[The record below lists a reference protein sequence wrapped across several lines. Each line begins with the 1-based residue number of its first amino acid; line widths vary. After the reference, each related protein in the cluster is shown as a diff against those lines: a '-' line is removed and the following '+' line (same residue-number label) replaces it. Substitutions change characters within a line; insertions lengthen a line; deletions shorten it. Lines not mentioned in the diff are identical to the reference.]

1 MCRAMLG
8 TIMATGLVRLA
19 ANMQTE
25 LASFITG
32 PTAHPC
38 FHIRRRMMK
47 DGFFENDGFRL
58 RLLLQYFGAAL

>member
-8 TIMATGLVRLA
+8 TIMASGLVRLG

-25 LASFITG
+25 LAGFITG

-47 DGFFENDGFRL
+47 HGLFENDGFRL
-58 RLLLQYFGAAL
+58 RLLLWNFGAAL